1 MKRIFLVAVMSLSIL
16 CSNAQQLSFTDSTV
30 ISLITCSPGKE
41 VYEKFGHTGIRIKD
55 KKNGNDLIFNYGI
68 FSFETENFYYKFI
81 KGETDYQLGL
91 YYTGNFLPAYAE
103 RNSVVWEQVLNLTVD
118 ERRKLIKLLLEN
130 YEPEN
135 RTYRYNFVFDNC
147 ATRPRDKILSAL
159 NGYVKLESN
168 NEPKTFRQWIGIY
181 VGTDTWLKFGI
192 DLVFGIDADSFAS
205 PSQSMFLPEALMTE
219 FQQAQIYLPNG
230 QTKKLVSD
238 KNILVN
244 KNAVSGTTSGW
255 SIKPLTVSLILLI
268 IGTLI
273 TIWDLFRRRHYKLF
287 DSFLYIVTGLGG
299 LIAAY
304 LMFFSTHPLVKMNL
318 NLLWLNPLNLVVGIL
333 MWNRKLRIPLFFYQ
347 FLNIMFLVGAL
358 IAFALSVQ
366 IFNIAVFPIIV
377 LMLMR
382 STSWVAYLKRR
393 IYKHKSGLKG

>member
-1 MKRIFLVAVMSLSIL
+1 MKRILLVAVMSLSIL

-192 DLVFGIDADSFAS
+192 DLVFGMDADSFAS

-273 TIWDLFRRRHYKLF
+273 TIWDLFRRRYYKLF
-287 DSFLYIVTGLGG
+287 DSFLYIITGLGG

-347 FLNIMFLVGAL
+347 FLNIMFLVGVL

-366 IFNIAVFPIIV
+366 IFNIAAFPIIV

-382 STSWVAYLKRR
+382 STSWFAYLKRR

>member
-1 MKRIFLVAVMSLSIL
+1 MKRILLVAVMSLSIL

-30 ISLITCSPGKE
+30 ISLITCSPGQE

-192 DLVFGIDADSFAS
+192 DLVFGMDADSFAS

-238 KNILVN
+238 KNTLVN
-244 KNAVSGTTSGW
+244 KNVVSESTSGW

>member
-192 DLVFGIDADSFAS
+192 DLVFGMDADSFAS

-230 QTKKLVSD
+230 QTKKLVSY
-238 KNILVN
+238 KNTLVN
-244 KNAVSGTTSGW
+244 KNVVSETTSGW

>member
-55 KKNGNDLIFNYGI
+55 KKNGNDLVFNYGI

-192 DLVFGIDADSFAS
+192 DLVFGMDADSFAS

-244 KNAVSGTTSGW
+244 KNVVSETTSGW

-287 DSFLYIVTGLGG
+287 DSFLYIITGLGG

-333 MWNRKLRIPLFFYQ
+333 MWNQKLRIPLFFYQ

-382 STSWVAYLKRR
+382 STSWVAYLKRK
-393 IYKHKSGLKG
+393 IYKHKS

>member
-192 DLVFGIDADSFAS
+192 DLVFGMDADSFAS

-219 FQQAQIYLPNG
+219 FQQAQIYLSNG

-244 KNAVSGTTSGW
+244 KNAVSGTSSGW

-347 FLNIMFLVGAL
+347 FLNIMFLVGYL

>member
-1 MKRIFLVAVMSLSIL
+1 MKRILLVAVMSLSIL

-192 DLVFGIDADSFAS
+192 DLVFGMDADSFAS

-219 FQQAQIYLPNG
+219 FQQAQIYLSNG

-244 KNAVSGTTSGW
+244 KNAVSGTSSGW

>member
-1 MKRIFLVAVMSLSIL
+1 MKRILLVAVMSLSIL

-192 DLVFGIDADSFAS
+192 DLVFGMDADSFAS

>member
-168 NEPKTFRQWIGIY
+168 NEPKTFRQWIGMY

-192 DLVFGIDADSFAS
+192 DLVFGMDADSFAS

>member
-192 DLVFGIDADSFAS
+192 DLVFGMDADSFAS

-230 QTKKLVSD
+230 QTKKLVSN

-244 KNAVSGTTSGW
+244 KNVISETTSGW

>member
-192 DLVFGIDADSFAS
+192 DLVFGMDADSFAS